1 MFDLTGQVALVTG
14 GSGVLGGA
22 MAAGLLGAGAQVILL
37 GRDESRLAAAVEMLA
52 ANDPERR
59 SRLLAIPA
67 DVTDRESLAGASR
80 TLRDSA
86 GRLDILV
93 NAAGGNRPAATAS
106 PGQSFFG
113 LPADALRETIDL
125 NLMGTILPCQ
135 VLGQLMDAE
144 RGGSIVNVSSMAA
157 SRPLTRVVAYGAA
170 KAAIENFTRWLA
182 VYLAKEIGPTIRVN
196 AIAPGF
202 FIGEQNRALLLD
214 PATGA
219 LTARGSAII
228 EHTPMGR
235 FGEPA
240 DLVGTVLWLA
250 SAAAAFVTGVVV
262 PVDGGFSAF
271 GGV

>member
-22 MAAGLLGAGAQVILL
+22 MADGLLDAGARVGLL
-37 GRDESRLAAAVEMLA
+37 GRDESRLAEAVARLSA
-52 ANDPERR
+52 GDVARHA
-59 SRLLAIPA
+59 RLLTIAA
-67 DVTDRESLAGASR
+67 DVTDRDSLGRAAQQ
-80 TLRDSA
+80 LRNAWD
-86 GRLDILV
+86 RLDILV
-93 NAAGGNRPAATAS
+93 NAAGGNRPAATANPS
-106 PGQSFFG
+106 QSFFA
-113 LPADALRETIDL
+113 LPTAALRETVDL

-135 VLGQLMDAE
+135 VLGPLIDPV
-144 RGGSIVNVSSMAA
+144 RGGSIVNISSMAA

-182 VYLAKEIGPTIRVN
+182 VYVAKEVSPSIRVN

-202 FIGEQNRALLLD
+202 FIGEQNRALLLN
-214 PATGA
+214 AETGS
-219 LTARGSAII
+219 LTPRGSAIV

-235 FGEPA
+235 FGEPG
-240 DLVGTVLWLA
+240 DLVGTLLWLA
-250 SAAAAFVTGVVV
+250 SPASAFVTGVVV